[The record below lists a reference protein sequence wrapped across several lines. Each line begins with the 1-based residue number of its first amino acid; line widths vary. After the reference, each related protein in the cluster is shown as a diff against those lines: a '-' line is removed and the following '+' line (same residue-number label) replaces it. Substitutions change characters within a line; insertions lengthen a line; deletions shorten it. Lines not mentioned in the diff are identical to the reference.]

1 MVSHCWQ
8 CLEYNMKIIEH
19 YKGYDLI
26 HEEYDDSDGF
36 IKNIYAVYHGD
47 KYIREVRKE
56 DGMSYTYGGI
66 ATVSV
71 DFKRTVDMI
80 ISKKRALI

>member
-8 CLEYNMKIIEH
+8 CLEYSMNIIES
-19 YKGYDLI
+19 YKGYSLV
-26 HEEYDDSDGF
+26 HEEHDDSDGF

-47 KYIREVRKE
+47 KYIREVRKSN
-56 DGMSYTYGGI
+56 GHSYTYARFGG
-66 ATVSV
+66 TNDLYV

-80 ISKKRALI
+80 AGYN